1 MLYGVG
7 SSPGHGMH
15 GALPTP
21 PLPPTRPGGAR
32 PAGQHLSGAN
42 GFPWAGVVAAVLA
55 CAARAAATDCGAVL
69 EVACGKQ
76 CRIGDAQC
84 TFICAEC
91 AGNHQ
96 QALHLAGCD
105 NVRCLLS
112 LVNAASRSA
121 ATARPKL

>member
-1 MLYGVG
+1 MR
-7 SSPGHGMH
+7 SPPH
-15 GALPTP
+15 PC
-21 PLPPTRPGGAR
+21 PPTRGVPGR
-32 PAGQHLSGAN
+32 LSGAN
-42 GFPWAGVVAAVLA
+42 GFPWAGVVAAVVA